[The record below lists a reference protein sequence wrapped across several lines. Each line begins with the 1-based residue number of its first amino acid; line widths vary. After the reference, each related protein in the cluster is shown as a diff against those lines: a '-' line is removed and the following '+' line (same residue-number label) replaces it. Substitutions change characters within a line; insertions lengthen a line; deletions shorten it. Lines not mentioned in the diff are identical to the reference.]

1 MVRDPRQHGA
11 QALPEA
17 HHAGGITISMEDSGH
32 YVDGFTRIRIT
43 MLQEWMLRFAYRVLG
58 QG

>member
-1 MVRDPRQHGA
+1 
-11 QALPEA
+11 
-17 HHAGGITISMEDSGH
+17 MEDSGY
-32 YVDGFTRIRIT
+32 YVDGVARIT

>member
-1 MVRDPRQHGA
+1 
-11 QALPEA
+11 
-17 HHAGGITISMEDSGH
+17 MEDSGH
-32 YVDGFTRIRIT
+32 YVDGIARIRIT